1 MCFYPSQDKTLPES
15 QLNCS
20 DGVKCVFKIQILQM
34 YLYLWYD
41 PILQWCFQ
49 LLFFVFFFVLSI
61 WFQICNT
68 DLRWFDWSEMFV
80 TSMSVTMFSHP
91 GLSEYPYHFYCSN
104 HDVMVPSELLAG
116 FWLRRPRTCYAML
129 NSLSKGYN
137 PRNGLYS
144 FLL

>member
-1 MCFYPSQDKTLPES
+1 M
-15 QLNCS
+15 
-20 DGVKCVFKIQILQM
+20 M
-34 YLYLWYD
+34 
-41 PILQWCFQ
+41 
-49 LLFFVFFFVLSI
+49 LSI
-61 WFQICNT
+61 IIFCFFSSLFYQYGFKFAILTCA
-68 DLRWFDWSEMFV
+68 DLIDPKCSLRRCRLLCFLIR
-80 TSMSVTMFSHP
+80 
-91 GLSEYPYHFYCSN
+91 GLAEYLYHFYCSN

>member
-1 MCFYPSQDKTLPES
+1 MSSKFISYRCTFTY
-15 QLNCS
+15 
-20 DGVKCVFKIQILQM
+20 GMIQ
-34 YLYLWYD
+34 YYNDAFNYY
-41 PILQWCFQ
+41 F
-49 LLFFVFFFVLSI
+49 LFFSLFYQYGFKFAILTCADSI
-61 WFQICNT
+61 DPKCS
-68 DLRWFDWSEMFV
+68 LRRCRLLCFLIR
-80 TSMSVTMFSHP
+80 
-91 GLSEYPYHFYCSN
+91 GLAEYPYHFYCSN